1 MKHLKYI
8 LLCFFTALLIISCAK
23 KDDLKKINKEE
34 IFSSVNASESFTVNF
49 AINSKDN
56 DVAKFMD
63 GQFQIMQKNK
73 IRSVTGFV
81 NINDEREIY
90 KEYIDFANLKRYFYI
105 ISDKKWETSDVE
117 NVNTNLLN
125 ILNDDVSIAEN
136 QNEYILSGQV
146 PYQTFKESIGITG
159 NLNEK
164 QFEFTLPFVMRVN
177 KNNYAVTE
185 IKFEL
190 NEEITDEDMQIQ
202 KFEVT
207 ITPNISDKEIIIP
220 DEVFETPSDENDENA
235 NDDESKILEEPQ
247 EEEIVY
253 EEIDSLPMYSIGTFS
268 LEEIRMIV
276 SDELNETY
284 PEDVD
289 FYNYIKENITEIKTL
304 AAEDTKDFTTDE
316 IIEVLFMMS
325 GFMNEDETLNIK
337 EGVEYE
343 KNEESTLSELNINLN
358 DFNYEP
364 LSIISTLLDNNFT
377 IKNIENFENEEIN
390 SFNEVYAY
398 LLDSKKNNIY
408 ITFNKDEEKD
418 IKEYMIKTIGIPLN
432 VENTVNGTLSINN
445 VSLGTTVENVENVF
459 GKPYI
464 NYKKDKENIY
474 IYKNETIKL
483 SLIFDDDILTKIFI
497 STL

>member
-8 LLCFFTALLIISCAK
+8 LLCLFAALLIISCAK
-23 KDDLKKINKEE
+23 KDDFEKINKEE
-34 IFSSVNASESFTVNF
+34 ILSNINVSESFTINF
-49 AINSKDN
+49 VVNSKNN
-56 DVAKFMD
+56 DIAKFTD

-105 ISDKKWETSDVE
+105 ISDKKWETSNIE

-125 ILNDDVSIAEN
+125 ILNDDVSITEN

-159 NLNEK
+159 NLKEK
-164 QFEFTLPFVMRVN
+164 QFNFALPFVMHVN
-177 KNNYAVTE
+177 KNNYTVTE

-190 NEEITDEDMQIQ
+190 ADEITDEDTLIQ

-207 ITPNISDKEIIIP
+207 ITPNVSDKEIIIP
-220 DEVFETPSDENDENA
+220 DEVFETPSDENANTDEP
-235 NDDESKILEEPQ
+235 EIVEEPQ

-284 PEDVD
+284 PEDID
-289 FYNYIKENITEIKTL
+289 FYNYIKENITQIKTL
-304 AAEDTKDFTTDE
+304 AAKDTKDFTTDE

-343 KNEESTLSELNINLN
+343 KNEESTLSELSINLN

-390 SFNEVYAY
+390 NFNEVYAY

-432 VENTVNGTLSINN
+432 VENTVNGTLSVNN
-445 VSLGTTVENVENVF
+445 ISPGATFENVESVF
-459 GKPYI
+459 GKPYV

-483 SLIFDDDILTKIFI
+483 SLIFDDNILTKIFI
-497 STL
+497 SAL

>member
-1 MKHLKYI
+1 MKHLKYV
-8 LLCFFTALLIISCAK
+8 LLCFFAALLIISCAK

-34 IFSSVNASESFTVNF
+34 ILSSVNASESFTVNF
-49 AINSKDN
+49 VINSKNN
-56 DVAKFMD
+56 DIAKFMD

-81 NINDEREIY
+81 NVNDEREIY
-90 KEYIDFANLKRYFYI
+90 KEYIDFANLKRYFYV

-125 ILNDDVSIAEN
+125 ILNDDVSITEN

-146 PYQTFKESIGITG
+146 PYQTFKESIGITRE
-159 NLNEK
+159 LNEK
-164 QFEFTLPFVMRVN
+164 QFNFTLPFVMRVN

-190 NEEITDEDMQIQ
+190 AEEITDEDMLIQ

-220 DEVFETPSDENDENA
+220 DEVFETPSDENTV
-235 NDDESKILEEPQ
+235 DDEPGIVEEPQ

-289 FYNYIKENITEIKTL
+289 FYNYIKENITQIKTL

-343 KNEESTLSELNINLN
+343 KNEESTLPELNINLN

-418 IKEYMIKTIGIPLN
+418 IKEYMIKTIGIPIN
-432 VENTVNGTLSINN
+432 IESSVNGTLSVNN
-445 VSLGTTVENVENVF
+445 VSPGATIENVESVF
-459 GKPYI
+459 GGPYI
-464 NYKKDKENIY
+464 NYKKDKESIY